1 VDMIRATTDTRLHL
15 ELLCKGE
22 KEKGPTEVLRFTD
35 TPYKRKADNDAAQ
48 IHRVLQTTRS
58 DGWMLSGLHCIS
70 AIVVLK
76 TLAFLRQSMR
86 YWRLVCSSFVMADV
100 VEVVVLVDLE
110 PSSLSSQSAK
120 WVFS

>member
-1 VDMIRATTDTRLHL
+1 MIRATTYTRLHL

-70 AIVVLK
+70 AIVALK
-76 TLAFLRQSMR
+76 PCIGWVR
-86 YWRLVCSSFVMADV
+86 D
-100 VEVVVLVDLE
+100 DLGK
-110 PSSLSSQSAK
+110 SAET
-120 WVFS
+120 VNERI